1 MKAASILRAAPRPLM
16 AAQPEDDWVVWG
28 RWLLADRSTRTISP
42 FAKVTVPEHIERLV
56 KEKTRQ
62 SLDEAE
68 PLAAGKL
75 EILQR
80 ISEARQTL
88 GQPKK

>member
-1 MKAASILRAAPRPLM
+1 
-16 AAQPEDDWVVWG
+16 
-28 RWLLADRSTRTISP
+28 
-42 FAKVTVPEHIERLV
+42 VPEYIERLF